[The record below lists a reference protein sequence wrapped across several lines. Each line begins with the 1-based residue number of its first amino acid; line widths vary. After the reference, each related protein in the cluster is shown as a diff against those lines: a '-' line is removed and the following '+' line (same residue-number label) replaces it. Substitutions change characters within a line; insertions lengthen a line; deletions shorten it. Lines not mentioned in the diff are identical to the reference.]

1 MASNDTY
8 QGAVRRYDPNGYLRH
23 LTAGAVA
30 AGGIAFAS
38 GILAMPRR
46 DAAAIAAGVA
56 VLLGIGKEVY
66 DAATGRGHVDWLDAV
81 FTALGGAVVAGA
93 VLALR

>member
-23 LTAGAVA
+23 LVAGA
-30 AGGIAFAS
+30 GIS
-38 GILAMPRR
+38 I
-46 DAAAIAAGVA
+46 AAAAWGARPELVLGVA
-56 VLLGIGKEVY
+56 VVAGILKEAY
-66 DAATGRGHVDWLDAV
+66 DAATGREHVDWLDAV

-93 VLALR
+93 VLAFR

>member
-23 LTAGAVA
+23 FLVGAGVAAVLGLGFKDAGA
-30 AGGIAFAS
+30 AFS
-38 GILAMPRR
+38 M
-46 DAAAIAAGVA
+46 A

-93 VLALR
+93 VLAFR